1 VQSTI
6 TLLYRDNNTTNK
18 SYVIEPTYRVI
29 KIKKH
34 CNIAIIEY
42 DATITLLYR
51 DNNTTNKLHHIHQ

>member
-1 VQSTI
+1 MRFFYIYNQVLRSSA
-6 TLLYRDNNTTNK
+6 RSVD
-18 SYVIEPTYRVI
+18 VPTYRVI